1 MYIIHFIES
10 AHGWFKTL
18 RGFKLIMRILTL
30 SETLATRGIT
40 LESIE
45 QIAKVEAQ
53 EIVRSD
59 TFKEHLENKL
69 NGLGVAEVERFLKKQ
84 DLIKR
89 ARWFYENQYIKYII
103 DWAESTADIW
113 AQAREFSGEIFTA
126 YKKRKRGEPL
136 CVLEKMLIV

>member
-1 MYIIHFIES
+1 
-10 AHGWFKTL
+10 
-18 RGFKLIMRILTL
+18 MRILTL
-30 SETLATRGIT
+30 SETLAARGIT

-45 QIAKVEAQ
+45 KIAKVEAQ

-69 NGLGVAEVERFLKKQ
+69 NGLGVVEVERCLKKQ

-89 ARWFYENQYIKYII
+89 ATWFYENQYIKYII

-136 CVLEKMLIV
+136 CDLEKMLIV